1 MKAEEFLSYSG
12 NHYEENKKKW
22 SARLQKK
29 GYNFS
34 EDIYNDTI
42 IKVYN
47 HIKDGEYT
55 NDIEAYW
62 YKSFLLN
69 TKRECEY
76 AYHKRDDSIDV
87 LKYLDDFPTDDKPI
101 LLQDIQ
107 DILKDNNNKIDF
119 HLMVLYYLTDLT
131 FKEIEDLTEVK
142 DARYKVRG
150 IVKLLK
156 DKIKERGLIK

>member
-1 MKAEEFLSYSG
+1 MSGEEFLTYAG
-12 NHYEENKKKW
+12 HQYLTNKKKW
-22 SARLQKK
+22 SYRLSKMGLK
-29 GYNFS
+29 FS

-42 IKVYN
+42 LKVYN
-47 HIKDGEYT
+47 HIQNGYDG
-55 NDIEAYW
+55 DIESYW
-62 YKSFLLN
+62 YKSFVLN

-76 AYHKRDDSIDV
+76 AYHKRDDSVDI
-87 LKYLDDFPTDDKPI
+87 LQYLDNFPTDDKPI

-107 DILKDNNNKIDF
+107 DILKDHNNKIDF

-150 IVKLLK
+150 IIKLVK